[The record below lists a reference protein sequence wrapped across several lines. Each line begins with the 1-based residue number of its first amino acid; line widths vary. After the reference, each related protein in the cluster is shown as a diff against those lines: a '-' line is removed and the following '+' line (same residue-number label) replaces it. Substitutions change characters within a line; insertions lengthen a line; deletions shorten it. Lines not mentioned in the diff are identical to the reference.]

1 LSGLPRI
8 GVTIVTWN
16 SARFL
21 PTCLDALAAQDEPP
35 VEVVVVDNG
44 STDASAELADRHGVV
59 TRVDRTG
66 ANLGFAAGQNRA
78 IEQTQTEWV
87 LVLNPDTRLSPG
99 FLAALGQRAG
109 EHARV
114 GTLCGKLLRLGEDL
128 EPLVPA
134 RIDSAGMEIFR
145 SFRHL
150 DRGSGALDTGRFE
163 TTETVFGA
171 TGAAALYRRSMIAD
185 ISHDG
190 AFFDPDFFA
199 YREDA
204 DLAWRAQILGW
215 DCLYVPEA
223 VGFHLRQ
230 IVPESRSGVSA
241 VLNRH
246 SVKNRFLMRWKN
258 ADAATWRH
266 CGWRGV
272 GRDLLV
278 LGGCLAREWSSLPG
292 IADALRGLP
301 AGRRQH
307 AWIEQ
312 HRRRPTQD
320 VLRWFR

>member
-1 LSGLPRI
+1 MSSSPRI

-21 PTCLDALAAQDEPP
+21 PTCLDALAAQDQPP
-35 VEVVVVDNG
+35 EEVVVVDNG
-44 STDASAELADRHGVV
+44 SSDARAALAERHHVV
-59 TRVDRTG
+59 TRVDRAGT
-66 ANLGFAAGQNRA
+66 NLGFAAGQNRA
-78 IEQTQTEWV
+78 IEQTQAEWV
-87 LVLNPDTRLSPG
+87 LVLNPDTRLAPA
-99 FLAALGQRAG
+99 FLAALAQRTGQG
-109 EHARV
+109 EYL

-128 EPLVPA
+128 EPLTPP

-150 DRGSGALDTGRFE
+150 DRGSGALDTGCFE
-163 TTETVFGA
+163 TEETVFGA
-171 TGAAALYRRSMIAD
+171 TAAAALYRRSMISDVAL
-185 ISHDG
+185 DG

-215 DCLYVPEA
+215 DCLYVPQA
-223 VGFHLRQ
+223 IGFHLRQ
-230 IVPESRSGVSA
+230 IVPERRSDVSA
-241 VLNRH
+241 ALNRH
-246 SVKNRFLMRWKN
+246 SVKNRFMMRWKN

-278 LGGCLAREWSSLPG
+278 LGGCLVREWSSLPG
-292 IADALRGLP
+292 VGEALRAWP
-301 AGRRQH
+301 QGRRQH
-307 AWIEQ
+307 AWIEA

>member
-1 LSGLPRI
+1 LSVSPRI

-21 PTCLDALAAQDEPP
+21 PVCLDALAAQEEAPA
-35 VEVVVVDNG
+35 EVIVVDND
-44 STDASAELADRHGVV
+44 STDESAALAEAHAVV
-59 TRVDRTG
+59 TRVDRART
-66 ANLGFAAGQNRA
+66 NLGFAAGQNRA
-78 IEQTQTEWV
+78 IEQTRAEWV
-87 LVLNPDTRLSPG
+87 LVLNPDTRLAPE
-99 FLAALGQRAG
+99 FLAALVQRVAG
-109 EHARV
+109 SERL
-114 GTLCGKLLRLGEDL
+114 GTLCGKLLRLGDDL
-128 EPLVPA
+128 EPVVPA

-150 DRGSGALDTGRFE
+150 DRGSGELDSGRYE
-163 TTETVFGA
+163 TEEAVFGA
-171 TGAAALYRRSMIAD
+171 SGAAALYRRSMITD
-185 ISHDG
+185 TSIDG
-190 AFFDPDFFA
+190 AFFDPTFFA

-230 IVPESRSGVSA
+230 VVPESRSGVSA

-278 LGGCLAREWSSLPG
+278 LGGCLAREWPSLPG
-292 IADALRGLP
+292 VVDAIRAYP
-301 AGRRQH
+301 AARRQH
-307 AWIEQ
+307 GWIEQ